1 MKGRWVK
8 SDYAN
13 IGWTVATDFPLY
25 IYQGVRIMECIE
37 EGIMENYIV
46 ENVSSKVSRKRG
58 IMEFSIKEIL
68 TCIKEK

>member
-1 MKGRWVK
+1 
-8 SDYAN
+8 
-13 IGWTVATDFPLY
+13 
-25 IYQGVRIMECIE
+25 MECIE

-58 IMEFSIKEIL
+58 IMELSIKEIL